1 MFGGEW
7 ALKHTP
13 GTDMIADLLTKASK
27 ALSGLRLLHLKALMG
42 MWIPE
47 SGGEIREIEQEQVC
61 EVEKLDG

>member
-1 MFGGEW
+1 
-7 ALKHTP
+7 
-13 GTDMIADLLTKASK
+13 MIADLLTKASK